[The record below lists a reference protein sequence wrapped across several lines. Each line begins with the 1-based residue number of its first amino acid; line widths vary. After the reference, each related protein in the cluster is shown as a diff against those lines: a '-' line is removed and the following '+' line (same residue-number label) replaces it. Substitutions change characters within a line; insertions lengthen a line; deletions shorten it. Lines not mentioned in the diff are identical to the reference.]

1 MLSLFLQLK
10 IYICKKIQVPIIN
23 YILNNSLYKRFIGFA
38 LVGVFN
44 TFFSLLLTFLLI
56 NIVGLWLIPSYV
68 IVFLITVFI
77 SYLINT
83 FFVFKKEFEFRKLIG
98 FYSTYLSS
106 LILGIILLYI
116 IKFFSPDSDDFLNT
130 ILITPITM
138 TWNFFFLNNSF
149 KKN

>member
-1 MLSLFLQLK
+1 VHFKKIK
-10 IYICKKIQVPIIN
+10 IYLRKKFQVPIIN

-56 NIVGLWLIPSYV
+56 NIVGLWLMPSYV
-68 IVFLITVFI
+68 IVFLITVFLA
-77 SYLINT
+77 YLINT
-83 FFVFKKEFEFRKLIG
+83 YFVFKKEFELKKLIG

-106 LILGIILLYI
+106 LILGIALLYI
-116 IKFFSPDSDDFLNT
+116 IKFFSPDSDDFINT

-138 TWNFFFLNNSF
+138 TWNFFFLNNSL

>member
-1 MLSLFLQLK
+1 
-10 IYICKKIQVPIIN
+10 VPIIN

-56 NIVGLWLIPSYV
+56 NVFGLWLIPSYV
-68 IVFLITVFI
+68 TVFLITVFLA
-77 SYLINT
+77 YLINT
-83 FFVFKKEFEFRKLIG
+83 YFVFKKEFELKKLIG

-106 LILGIILLYI
+106 LILGVILLYI

-138 TWNFFFLNNSF
+138 TWNFFFINNSL
-149 KKN
+149 KKTNS

>member
-1 MLSLFLQLK
+1 M
-10 IYICKKIQVPIIN
+10 PIIN
-23 YILNNSLYKRFIGFA
+23 HILNNSLYKRFIGFA

-68 IVFLITVFI
+68 IVFLITVFLA
-77 SYLINT
+77 YLINT
-83 FFVFKKEFEFRKLIG
+83 YFVFKKEFELKKLIG

-106 LILGIILLYI
+106 LILGIVLLYI
-116 IKFFSPDSDDFLNT
+116 IKFFSPDSDDFINT

-138 TWNFFFLNNSF
+138 TWNFFFLNNSL

>member
-1 MLSLFLQLK
+1 MQF
-10 IYICKKIQVPIIN
+10 IN

-56 NIVGLWLIPSYV
+56 NVFGLWLIPTYV
-68 IVFLITVFI
+68 TVFLITVFLA
-77 SYLINT
+77 YLINT
-83 FFVFKKEFEFRKLIG
+83 YFVFKKEFELKKLIG

-138 TWNFFFLNNSF
+138 TWNFFFINNSL
-149 KKN
+149 KKTNS

>member
-1 MLSLFLQLK
+1 
-10 IYICKKIQVPIIN
+10 VPIIN

-56 NIVGLWLIPSYV
+56 NVFGLWLIPTYV
-68 IVFLITVFI
+68 TVFLITVFLA
-77 SYLINT
+77 YLINT
-83 FFVFKKEFEFRKLIG
+83 YFVFKKEFELKKLIG

-106 LILGIILLYI
+106 LILGVILLYI

-138 TWNFFFLNNSF
+138 TWNFFFINNSL
-149 KKN
+149 KKTNS

>member
-1 MLSLFLQLK
+1 VQF
-10 IYICKKIQVPIIN
+10 IN

-68 IVFLITVFI
+68 IVFLITVFLA
-77 SYLINT
+77 YLINT
-83 FFVFKKEFEFRKLIG
+83 YFVFKKEFELRKLIG
-98 FYSTYLSS
+98 FYSTYFSS

-138 TWNFFFLNNSF
+138 TWNFFFINNSL
-149 KKN
+149 KKTNS

>member
-1 MLSLFLQLK
+1 M
-10 IYICKKIQVPIIN
+10 PIIN
-23 YILNNSLYKRFIGFA
+23 YILNNSLYKKFIGFA

-56 NIVGLWLIPSYV
+56 NVFGLWLIPTYV
-68 IVFLITVFI
+68 TVFLITVFLA
-77 SYLINT
+77 YLINT
-83 FFVFKKEFEFRKLIG
+83 YFVFKKEFELKKLIG

-138 TWNFFFLNNSF
+138 TWNFFFINNSL
-149 KKN
+149 KKTNS

>member
-1 MLSLFLQLK
+1 M
-10 IYICKKIQVPIIN
+10 PIIN

-56 NIVGLWLIPSYV
+56 NVFGLWLIPTYV
-68 IVFLITVFI
+68 TVFLITVFLA
-77 SYLINT
+77 YLINT
-83 FFVFKKEFEFRKLIG
+83 YFVFKKEFELKKLIG

-106 LILGIILLYI
+106 LILGVILLYI

-138 TWNFFFLNNSF
+138 TWNFFFINNSL
-149 KKN
+149 KKTNS